1 MQEIEEILEMENFE
15 EVEEEEIEEKEEK
28 KELVKPIKKV
38 VFKRNTLK
46 MHGIKVNL
54 TKDKEYEVLSV
65 KIPVQHDIK
74 PSVNNT
80 VLYLI
85 KDDNE
90 EKNYFRANFFEN
102 VENKVEDS
110 MEDSES

>member
-15 EVEEEEIEEKEEK
+15 EFEEEENEEKEEK
-28 KELVKPIKKV
+28 KELIKPIKKV
-38 VFKRNTLK
+38 VFKKNTLK

-85 KDDNE
+85 KDDND